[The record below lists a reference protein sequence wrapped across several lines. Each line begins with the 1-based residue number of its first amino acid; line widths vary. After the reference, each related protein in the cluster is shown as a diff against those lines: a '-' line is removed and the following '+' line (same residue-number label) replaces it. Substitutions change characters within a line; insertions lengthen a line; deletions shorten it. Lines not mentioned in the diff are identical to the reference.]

1 MLACGRERFVASF
14 VGSLHLHSHLEI
26 EDMGEPHVN
35 YAEAEQQGYT
45 IVRGMFPPDL
55 CARLRACVDEVVGE
69 MRPLAVS
76 ATPQLGMD
84 IDRALEMRT
93 PVVDSQD
100 FRHTVRQPIFDPALA
115 EAAVAG
121 NMIEMQQ
128 RLYSATDGLRLMQQM
143 LVRTDADPAAVAAGL
158 SEPGGW
164 HMDTAFLPRHYASS
178 PKTNVFHVL
187 TALND
192 IPTGGAAFHIV
203 PSGFVQSKAYTEE
216 HVGELDSLK
225 DSDFRTL
232 LRPRLLMEAVQ
243 DTSKSVEILLNE
255 GDSCVF
261 DLMSV
266 HSASSNCIAGYSR
279 YVLFQTFFD
288 LSASYALLPPRGAS
302 ALPKKFPAEFRNALP
317 SNLHY
322 LIDWEYPSD
331 DGAIKGEF
339 WGLSKEELEKRAAG
353 EEVVEQ
359 PAAFRRASTGGKTA
373 KL

>member
-128 RLYSATDGLRLMQQM
+128 RLYSATD
-143 LVRTDADPAAVAAGL
+143 
-158 SEPGGW
+158 
-164 HMDTAFLPRHYASS
+164 
-178 PKTNVFHVL
+178 
-187 TALND
+187 
-192 IPTGGAAFHIV
+192 
-203 PSGFVQSKAYTEE
+203 
-216 HVGELDSLK
+216 
-225 DSDFRTL
+225 
-232 LRPRLLMEAVQ
+232 
-243 DTSKSVEILLNE
+243 
-255 GDSCVF
+255 
-261 DLMSV
+261 
-266 HSASSNCIAGYSR
+266 
-279 YVLFQTFFD
+279 
-288 LSASYALLPPRGAS
+288 
-302 ALPKKFPAEFRNALP
+302 
-317 SNLHY
+317 
-322 LIDWEYPSD
+322 
-331 DGAIKGEF
+331 
-339 WGLSKEELEKRAAG
+339 
-353 EEVVEQ
+353 
-359 PAAFRRASTGGKTA
+359 
-373 KL
+373 